1 MWHLGRKFAIM
12 AAGARTGLKRPA
24 GAPARHSRVG
34 EAVGGREAPPQAAP
48 TCGADRLRAEYQKR
62 RK

>member
-1 MWHLGRKFAIM
+1 MGP
-12 AAGARTGLKRPA
+12 GRPA
-24 GAPARHSRVG
+24 GAPARLCRAG
-34 EAVGGREAPPQAAP
+34 EAAEGRQAPPQAAP